1 MTQRRSWPGTPRY
14 PSPPAPTPRR
24 LPGAAEGSPYH
35 VTVTRT
41 APAKLALVLA
51 WLIAVA
57 FVLVAPAAPAR
68 AVEPQ
73 LSVELTSLRTTG
85 SGAKQAAV
93 LTGRITNTGAQP
105 AFGVRVVLWRA
116 RDPITD
122 PAVFRSVVNGQNDP
136 WGLML
141 YRTTD
146 HYFSVSASDVAFN
159 PGASAEFT
167 VKGTLADLG
176 FTEAGSIYPIGV
188 QVLGTAD
195 ASSNYQVIA
204 RARSFYVTTPEKR
217 LPLTSLVL
225 LAATPTKVRPN
236 VFANERL
243 IGELT
248 GRLSTLVALAG
259 RTGASWLVDP
269 ALIDEVVDLSDGYEV
284 VDGDGTRPGTGQ
296 QAALDWLQK
305 FRALRSDHGA
315 RTLFGNPDLVGAE
328 ANDQPDVVDRALQ
341 AAVPSELGDL
351 PLVVLPHAGVAG
363 PTTPAFVN
371 AADADALLV
380 STAGRGPIVTSG
392 PADSTLLRLA
402 PAATAAG
409 PGDQNGPVQRQ
420 QRQYAEAVL
429 GGGLIRLITTADEA
443 SADAAAAPRWLLRT
457 SIDDLLDVDP
467 SGTATL
473 TLPAKAATLPAAR
486 FRQLKAMTDDYAAYR
501 DLVPDSQLATDA
513 PATLTRMVSS
523 WWIGDST
530 AGSWISA
537 TGSTMSADAVNQ
549 SVTLAASA
557 RVVMSSRTNEFPV
570 TVGNRL
576 SEPIQVRIVFI
587 SDNPQRLTIPASG
600 VITVGPGQSQTVNVR
615 PEATA
620 NGLVNV
626 TAGLQTSSGHPV
638 GHTTRI
644 VVEVTDLGMIGWI
657 IVIVSGVVL
666 VAATAL
672 RIRQVR
678 RKQKEQA

>member
-1 MTQRRSWPGTPRY
+1 
-14 PSPPAPTPRR
+14 
-24 LPGAAEGSPYH
+24 
-35 VTVTRT
+35 VTRT

-51 WLIAVA
+51 LLIAVA
-57 FVLVAPAAPAR
+57 FVLVVPVAPAR
-68 AVEPQ
+68 AAEPQ

-85 SGAKQAAV
+85 SGDARTAV
-93 LTGRITNTGAQP
+93 LTGRITNTGVQP

-122 PAVFRSVVNGQNDP
+122 PTVFRTAVNGQNDP

-141 YRTTD
+141 YRTAD

-176 FTEAGSIYPIGV
+176 FTEAGSIYPFGV

-204 RARSFYVTTPEKR
+204 RARTFYVTAPAKR
-217 LPLTSLVL
+217 LPLTSIVL
-225 LAATPTKVRPN
+225 LAAAPTKVRPN

-248 GRLSTLVALAG
+248 GRLSTLVDLAD
-259 RTGASWLVDP
+259 RPGASWLVDP
-269 ALIDEVVDLSDGYEV
+269 ALIDEVIDLADGYQV
-284 VDGDGTRPGTGQ
+284 VDGDGTRTGTGQ
-296 QAALDWLQK
+296 QAAQDWLAK
-305 FRALRSDHGA
+305 FRDLAADHGA

-328 ANDQPDVVDRALQ
+328 ANDDPHVVDRALQ
-341 AAVPSELGDL
+341 AAVPQELDDL
-351 PLVVLPHAGVAG
+351 PLLVLPHAGVAG
-363 PTTPAFVN
+363 PTTPAFVK
-371 AADADALLV
+371 AADADAMLV

-392 PADSTLLRLA
+392 PDHSTLLRLA

-429 GGGLIRLITTADEA
+429 GGGLIRLITSSDDAQ
-443 SADAAAAPRWLLRT
+443 ADAAAAPRWLVRT
-457 SIDDLLDVDP
+457 SIDDLRDVEP

-473 TLPAKAATLPAAR
+473 TLPAKPVTLPAAR
-486 FRQLKAMTDDYAAYR
+486 FRQLKAMTADYAAYR
-501 DLVPDSQLATDA
+501 DLVPDSELASDA
-513 PATLTRMVSS
+513 PATLTRMVST
-523 WWIGDST
+523 WWIGDTT
-530 AGSWISA
+530 AGSWINA
-537 TGSTMSADAVNQ
+537 TSSTMSAAAVNEG
-549 SVTLAASA
+549 VTLSASA
-557 RVVMSSRTNEFPV
+557 RVLMSSRTNEFPV

-576 SEPIQVRIVFI
+576 SEPVQVRIVFA
-587 SDNPQRLTIPASG
+587 SDNPQRLTIPASQ
-600 VITVGPGQSQTVNVR
+600 VVTVGPGQSQTINVR